1 MRYWFDV
8 RNGNGLTLDE
18 EGQIALDADAARK
31 IAVSSIRSIIGEEV
45 AVGRLDLRGAI
56 DVRCEDDNTGFTVE
70 FAAAFDVLLPTEG
83 Q

>member
-18 EGQIALDADAARK
+18 EGQIALDADAAQK

-70 FAAAFDVLLPTEG
+70 FAAAFDLLLPSEG